1 MFGTIITLILIFFIT
16 LIPIVLWG
24 YLFSYFDDSE
34 LNRKRFLI
42 GIFAG
47 WISVT
52 PVLYLQDVISQ
63 TNFSYLNVFSSVASL
78 QSFWDI
84 FSIFLSFFSVLFL
97 LSAIPFFVFSSFE
110 NYTEKLKR
118 FVKNYWVFC
127 LYMTW
132 IGILFYMFGS
142 VFDKL
147 SIFNKSYEFW
157 LSFWDVAFNS
167 FKLVVFYYM
176 LIAILEEL
184 SKFFCFQY
192 SKIFS
197 IISVKQSLLYAIF
210 VALGFAFFENILYF
224 KKLYE
229 LHGIGKDLIA
239 VYFSRNIFSVILHV
253 LCSSVLAYYFST
265 MYLKF
270 KANFNL
276 EFIKILFV
284 GFILA
289 IVLHGLFD
297 IFLTFWLT
305 FFIVIYLIGAYFYL
319 SYLFYKE

>member
-1 MFGTIITLILIFFIT
+1 MFGTIVTLILIFFIT

-34 LNRKRFLI
+34 LNRKRFFV

-47 WISVT
+47 GISVT
-52 PVLYLQDVISQ
+52 PVLYLQDFISQ
-63 TNFSYLNVFSSVASL
+63 TNFTYLNIFSSIASL

-84 FSIFLSFFSVLFL
+84 FWIFFSFFSVLFL

-110 NYTEKLKR
+110 NYREKLKK
-118 FVKNYWVFC
+118 FAKNYWVFS
-127 LYMTW
+127 LYMIG
-132 IGILFYMFGS
+132 IGILFYLFWNI
-142 VFDKL
+142 FDRL

-157 LSFWDVAFNS
+157 LTFWDVAFNS

-176 LIAILEEL
+176 IIAILEEL
-184 SKFFCFQY
+184 SKFFSFQY

-197 IISVKQSLLYAIF
+197 IISVKQSILYAIF
-210 VALGFAFFENILYF
+210 VALWFAFFENILYF

-229 LHGIGKDLIA
+229 LHGFWKDLVA
-239 VYFSRNIFSVILHV
+239 VYFSRNLFSVILHV

-265 MYLKF
+265 VYLKY
-270 KANFNL
+270 KATFNL
-276 EFIKILFV
+276 EFIKILFI
-284 GFILA
+284 GFVLA
-289 IVLHGLFD
+289 IFLHGLFD

-305 FFIVIYLIGAYFYL
+305 FFVVIYLIGAYFYL
-319 SYLFYKE
+319 SYLFYKD